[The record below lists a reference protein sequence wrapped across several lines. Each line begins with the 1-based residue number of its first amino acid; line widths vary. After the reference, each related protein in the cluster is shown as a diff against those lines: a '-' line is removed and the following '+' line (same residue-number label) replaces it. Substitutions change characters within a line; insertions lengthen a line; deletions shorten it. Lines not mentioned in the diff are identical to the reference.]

1 MNEFRLKDYIKYNPE
16 IHTRHKEEYTIL
28 EIKEILSGEPLAYL
42 SVSLGRP
49 AKAIAEARKRFKRK
63 YPEWV
68 VKK

>member
-1 MNEFRLKDYIKYNPE
+1 MNELRLKDYIKYNPD
-16 IHTRHKEEYTIL
+16 IHTRRKEEYTIL

-49 AKAIAEARKRFKRK
+49 AKAIAEARSRFKKK

>member
-1 MNEFRLKDYIKYNPE
+1 MNELRIKDYIKYNPN
-16 IHTRHKEEYTIL
+16 IHTRKKEKYTIT

-49 AKAIAEARKRFKRK
+49 VKAIAEARSRFKRK
-63 YPEWV
+63 YPEWI